1 MKKKNL
7 YKIMDNSESIQPL
20 GRSCAGV
27 LGIVLISLA
36 SQTGHAQFVNKGNV
50 KVSTGTILSVYENYK
65 NEDSG
70 NFVND
75 GQVHVFQDW
84 ENNGTVTYSGD
95 SSKGKTFFTGVSEQI
110 IEGTQVSDFQNILFE
125 NSKSA
130 VPFNLAGTI
139 SVGNK
144 AEFKKGVVNADPYG
158 GKVIF
163 KENAVHSNVS
173 DASFVDGK
181 VEKQGDK
188 AFQFPVGDEL
198 HFRPSYHQAG
208 TSKDNVYTT
217 QYFYKNS
224 DDQYSHSSK
233 EADILFINDKEYW
246 SVTKD
251 KGAENIV
258 LSLTMA
264 GSTTPPDF
272 FSPSAGTQVAI
283 VRWDET
289 QKKWINE
296 GGAVSEPASGEP
308 YANLLTSKVSG
319 YGIFTMALV
328 KTVLPPVPDSVIV
341 YNALSPNGD
350 GINDTFLIKGIDQYP
365 DNEVE
370 IYNRWGVKVFGTKS
384 YNENDNM
391 FKGYSDGRATVNR
404 GEKLPT
410 GTYFYIL
417 KYNNGTKGIEKS
429 GYLYI
434 SNQ

>member
-1 MKKKNL
+1 
-7 YKIMDNSESIQPL
+7 MDNSESIQPL